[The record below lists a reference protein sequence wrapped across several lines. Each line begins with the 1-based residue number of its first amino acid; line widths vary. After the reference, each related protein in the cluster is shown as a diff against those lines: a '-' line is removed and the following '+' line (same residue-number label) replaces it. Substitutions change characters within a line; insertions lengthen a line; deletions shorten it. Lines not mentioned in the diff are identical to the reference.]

1 MYGEGHIF
9 SNKQELR
16 RAIETKNGMANTWD
30 VSAVTDMSFLFRMT
44 DFNEPIDKWDVSN
57 VENMAGMFYDSIF
70 NQDISK
76 WDVSNVENMASMFY
90 DSIFNQD
97 ISGWNVSSVENMS
110 YMFNKSVY
118 NHPLPWDV
126 GSVENMSH
134 MFDSSLFNHPLP
146 WDVSNVGNMSGMFH
160 NSAYNHPLPWDVEN
174 VENMSSMFDNSLF
187 NHPLPWDVSNVENMS
202 GMFYKSVFNQDISR
216 WNVKKVTNMSHMFEY
231 SKFNQDISRWNMRSI
246 IYVENMFSESSMDE
260 KNKPPLFSKEI
271 KKKITIFIYLHGT
284 DKSTKIVDGVPL
296 HTSIAVRPGLCA
308 FSPVKTTTQE
318 LDEIKE
324 IKRVYDG
331 KSIREGNK
339 MFAEQF
345 QMYGIGKVEKNIS
358 DRNGYTE
365 EELRVLYNERK
376 PPLRSI
382 EYDRSYSIHD
392 DDKAVTNGIYIINA
406 QENGRNVEFTYP
418 DILPSGEF
426 TPTRLQYMKKDYIE
440 LQKTNLL
447 NVAVAEHILPG
458 GFPLSI
464 SDEYTNIPHY
474 KRITLSDI
482 LLFFGKLGYDYVN
495 IIDNGCRKGTVKQI
509 VSRKQSIREHDLH
522 TLFTGLYPGTGGK
535 RKKTLRVK
543 SKLK

>member
-16 RAIETKNGMANTWD
+16 KAIETTTGIANTWD

-44 DFNEPIDKWDVSN
+44 DFNEPIDKWDTSDVTTM
-57 VENMAGMFYDSIF
+57 EGMFYENKTFD
-70 NQDISK
+70 QDISG

-97 ISGWNVSSVENMS
+97 ISRWDVSGVENMSHMFYDSNFNQDISGWDVFSLKNMS

-118 NHPLPWDV
+118 NHPLLWDV
-126 GSVENMSH
+126 SGVTNMSH
-134 MFDSSLFNHPLP
+134 MFDS
-146 WDVSNVGNMSGMFH
+146 
-160 NSAYNHPLPWDVEN
+160 
-174 VENMSSMFDNSLF
+174 SLF

-231 SKFNQDISRWNMRSI
+231 SKFNQDISRWNMRNI

-271 KKKITIFIYLHGT
+271 KKKITIFIYLHAS

-296 HTSIAVRPGLCA
+296 HTSLAVRPGLCA
-308 FSPVKTTTQE
+308 FSPLKTTTQE

-324 IKRVYDG
+324 VKRVYDG
-331 KSIREGNK
+331 KSIREGNT

-345 QMYGIGKVEKNIS
+345 QMYGIGKFENIS
-358 DRNGYTE
+358 GRKYYTE
-365 EELRVLYNERK
+365 EELRVLYNERT

-382 EYDRSYSIHD
+382 EYDRSYSIQD
-392 DDKAVTNGIYIINA
+392 DNKAVTHGIYIINA

-426 TPTRLQYMKKDYIE
+426 TPTRLQYMKKDYVE

-474 KRITLSDI
+474 KKITLSDI

-495 IIDNGCRKGTVKQI
+495 IIDNGCRKGSVKPI
-509 VSRKQSIREHDLH
+509 VSRKNSKREHDLH

-535 RKKTLRVK
+535 RKKTARVK
-543 SKLK
+543 SKLFK